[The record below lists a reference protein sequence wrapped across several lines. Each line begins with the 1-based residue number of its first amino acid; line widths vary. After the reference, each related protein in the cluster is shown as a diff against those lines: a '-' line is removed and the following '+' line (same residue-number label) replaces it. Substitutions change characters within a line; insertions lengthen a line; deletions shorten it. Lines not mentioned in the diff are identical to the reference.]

1 VRGTFAYGAFAEA
14 HPEHV
19 RFVAVA
25 EPDPERRA
33 RFAARHHLPPERCYE
48 SWGDLIAAGQL
59 APALVCCTMD
69 RLHVAPTVAAL
80 EAGYH
85 VLLEKPIAVTP
96 DDCVRVVQ
104 ASERV
109 HRLLMICHVLRYTP
123 FFSALHEILHSGR
136 LGEIV
141 TIEHRENVAYWHMA
155 HSFVR
160 GNWGNAG
167 RSSPMILA
175 KCCHDLDILQ
185 WMMHGQPVKRLHSFG
200 SLLHFQ
206 PDNAPPGAPVRC
218 TDGCPVADE
227 CAFYAPRL
235 YLTEDVD
242 WPTSA
247 ISTDLSYEGRLRAL
261 QTGPYGRCV
270 YHCDNDVVDHQ
281 VVNMEHET
289 GAITTLVMHGHSHQE
304 GRTMRYDG
312 TRATLRGRYG
322 DAGEADL
329 TIHNHRTAGVETV
342 PLSDGAGGHGGG
354 DAGVMR
360 AFVRAVRGA
369 DSGALSSV
377 RASLE
382 SHLLAFAAERSR
394 VTGATV
400 DMAAYR
406 AEVESRG
413 AASAWRPHYT

>member
-48 SWGDLIAAGQL
+48 SWGDLIASGQL

-96 DDCVRVVQ
+96 EDCVRVVQ
-104 ASERV
+104 ASERAN
-109 HRLLMICHVLRYTP
+109 RLLMICHVLRYTP
-123 FFSALHEILHSGR
+123 FFSALHEAMRSGR

-141 TIEHRENVAYWHMA
+141 AIEHRENVAYWHMA

-167 RSSPMILA
+167 RSSPMILG

-185 WMMHGQPVKRLHSFG
+185 WMMDGQPVTRLHSFG

-206 PDNAPPGAPVRC
+206 PDNAPRGAPLRC
-218 TDGCPVADE
+218 TDGCPIADE

-281 VVNMEHET
+281 VVNMEHES
-289 GAITTLVMHGHSHQE
+289 GAITTLVMHGHSHLE

-322 DAGEADL
+322 YAGEADL
-329 TIHNHRTAGVETV
+329 TIHNHRSGGVETV
-342 PLSDGAGGHGGG
+342 PLSGGVGGHGGG
-354 DAGVMR
+354 DAGVIR
-360 AFVRAVRGA
+360 AFVRAVRGT
-369 DSGALSSV
+369 DSGALTSA

-382 SHLLAFAAERSR
+382 SHLLAFAAEHSR
-394 VTGATV
+394 LTGATV
-400 DMAAYR
+400 DVAAYR
-406 AEVESRG
+406 AEVESSV
-413 AASAWRPHYT
+413 AASASGPHCT